1 MSILTIRSTTNQTT
15 NTAENVLA
23 DFNETLDTFTL
34 ATTAD
39 DKANLCIELVALYA
53 EYSYIYLQTISY
65 TLQADNDKKDTL
77 TFMNSV
83 IAEVAH
89 KAHIAYFHRELGYTI
104 IDKAV
109 AYFMAHGGG
118 EDLKLHI
125 AEVVEEMNRELAE
138 EAEANAIIKAEE
150 DKLRAKQDLATDP
163 A

>member
-1 MSILTIRSTTNQTT
+1 MSILTIRSTENQTT
-15 NTAENVLA
+15 GTAENVLQ

-39 DKANLCIELVALYA
+39 DQANLCIKLIALYA
-53 EYSYIYLQTISY
+53 EYSYIYLQSISY

-89 KAHIAYFHRELGYTI
+89 RAHIAYFHRELGYTI

-118 EDLKLHI
+118 DDLTEHI
-125 AEVVEEMNRELAE
+125 VEVVEEMNKELAD
-138 EAEANAIIKAEE
+138 EAEANAIIKGVE
-150 DKLRAKQDLATDP
+150 DKLRAEQA
-163 A
+163 